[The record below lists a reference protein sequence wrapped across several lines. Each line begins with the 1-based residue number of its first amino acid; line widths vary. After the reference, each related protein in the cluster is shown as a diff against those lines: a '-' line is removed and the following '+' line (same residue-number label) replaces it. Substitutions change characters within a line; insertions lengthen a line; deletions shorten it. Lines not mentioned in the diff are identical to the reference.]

1 MRYFFVIFVSLNL
14 FLSSTYV
21 RSQGL
26 NSSSKVSELEGV
38 SIEQNLGTRIPL
50 VLPFFDE
57 TGREVALAEYFDDKP
72 VVLVPVYYECPML
85 CTMVLNGVLKSIRAL
100 SFDAGNEY
108 DIVTFS
114 FDPRETHELAKRKK
128 DLYLNKY
135 GREGAEEGW
144 HFLTADSASIAQL
157 ARAIGFNYRYD
168 EESNQYVHASGI
180 MVLTPDGVISRYFY
194 GIEYSARDLKF
205 GLLEASESRIGSP
218 VDQLLLYCFH
228 YDPTTGKYGV
238 IVMNVVR
245 LAGTTTAVLVIGFI
259 VLMLIR
265 DRKKKSLKV
274 ENGHLT
280 TGKV

>member
-144 HFLTADSASIAQL
+144 HFLTADSASIARL